1 MPFDLAQCR
10 NRDPGL
16 DVSTCVEPATHSFL
30 PLAFLWP
37 ALAAETASEFA
48 SAMAREFINL
58 AVGPGT
64 ETGAPRT
71 AICNAQQSGAGAG
84 HGTVAGLFDRF
95 RRTSDPG
102 LRALCAPRRSDHRPG
117 SSAQSRCGAAAR
129 RVERVFVTDWRSAS
143 TDMRLLSIDNYV
155 ASLNV
160 LVDELGGA
168 VDLVG
173 LCPGRLD
180 GAGLWRAL
188 STAKVRKLVLAGAP
202 IDIAAGNSKLSDL
215 ARNTP
220 MAIFKELVDLG
231 GSQILGHRVR
241 QFWALSPLD
250 REAIHHLLQSPD
262 AIGSA
267 AFRRLEARFHEWYAW
282 TVDLPGTY
290 YLQVVEQLF
299 KENRLAGG
307 SFEILGRPIDLA
319 GMRCPLFLLAARDD
333 DVVATEQIFAAAH
346 LVDSRHC
353 VIERAI
359 APCGHLGLFMG
370 RKILAEVWPEIAR
383 WLLR

>member
-1 MPFDLAQCR
+1 M
-10 NRDPGL
+10 
-16 DVSTCVEPATHSFL
+16 
-30 PLAFLWP
+30 
-37 ALAAETASEFA
+37 ALAY
-48 SAMAREFINL
+48 
-58 AVGPGT
+58 
-64 ETGAPRT
+64 
-71 AICNAQQSGAGAG
+71 
-84 HGTVAGLFDRF
+84 
-95 RRTSDPG
+95 
-102 LRALCAPRRSDHRPG
+102 
-117 SSAQSRCGAAAR
+117 AAR
-129 RVERVFVTDWRSAS
+129 FPT
-143 TDMRLLSIDNYV
+143 
-155 ASLNV
+155 
-160 LVDELGGA
+160 
-168 VDLVG
+168 
-173 LCPGRLD
+173 
-180 GAGLWRAL
+180 
-188 STAKVRKLVLAGAP
+188 KVRKLVLAGAP

-231 GSQILGHRVR
+231 GGRILGHRVR
-241 QFWALSPLD
+241 QLWALSPLD
-250 REAIHHLLQSPD
+250 REAVHHLLQSPD

-333 DVVATEQIFAAAH
+333 DVVASEQIFATAH

-353 VIERAI
+353 AIERAI